1 MDSGYS
7 LSDISAVAKDGG
19 MFGGNGGGIWIFALI
34 ILLIIS
40 GGGLFGGNRGGDIGS
55 YATAASQQEILFGQ
69 QFQGLDNKIDR
80 LGNGICDS
88 TYALNNSINAVTQ
101 TVGGMVTTEGR
112 AMQTQLANCCCENQ
126 RNVDTL
132 RYEMANMACGINS
145 NIDSK
150 FAALEKAQFEQTIAN
165 QAQQINQLYLAQQMA
180 GVVRFPMSSTWN
192 MGSNP
197 FCGGCCNAM

>member
-19 MFGGNGGGIWIFALI
+19 MFGGGGGIWIFALI

-40 GGGLFGGNRGGDIGS
+40 KGGILGGNQGADIGT

-88 TYALNNSINAVTQ
+88 TYALNNAINSAAQ

-112 AMQTQLANCCCENQ
+112 AMQMQLADCCCENQ
-126 RNVDTL
+126 RNVDAL
-132 RYEMANMACGINS
+132 RYEMANMICGVNS
-145 NIDSK
+145 NIDNK
-150 FAALEKAQFEQTIAN
+150 FAALEKSQFEQTIAN
-165 QAQQINQLYLAQQMA
+165 QAQRINQLYLAQQMA
-180 GVVRFPMSSTWN
+180 GVVRFPMTSTWN